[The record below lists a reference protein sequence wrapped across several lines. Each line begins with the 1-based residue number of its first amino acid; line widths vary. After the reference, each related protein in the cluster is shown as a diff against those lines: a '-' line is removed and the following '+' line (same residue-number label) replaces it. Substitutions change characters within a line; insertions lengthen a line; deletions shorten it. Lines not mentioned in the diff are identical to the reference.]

1 MLSAPIA
8 GSLLFAVVVWYVCAV
23 GAVTSS
29 KEVLR
34 ATQLPCFLCFTQNLT
49 GCICCLA
56 RSYGEATVPMSAVYR
71 PLVLKTGLAYALG
84 FLLTNASIA
93 AMRASVAETVKSI
106 EPVSSVLLAGMCLQE
121 GFPRP
126 RELVGVLLAVLGVI
140 TASNS
145 DSSANLPGIS
155 YALLSTMCFSLR
167 GMWSREIQEAEGE
180 DASPAP
186 SSAAL
191 FYRVC
196 QISACAGLACSL
208 FLDGLT
214 EVLSVLGRAGVFPVL
229 LLNGILYYLY
239 NQASFMVLQQV
250 PLVTHALLNVLRRLL
265 IIVFTAVWFGDALGY
280 TRVFGV
286 TVAFCGFGL
295 FVGAKRQT
303 SRAKCSD
310 VEATQA
316 RQPEVNVLLEPCL

>member
-126 RELVGVLLAVLGVI
+126 RELVGVGGSLSHPGPAVGPGAASCARSHHGLKFRLQREPAGDQLCSALHDVFLA
-140 TASNS
+140 
-145 DSSANLPGIS
+145 P
-155 YALLSTMCFSLR
+155 
-167 GMWSREIQEAEGE
+167 W
-180 DASPAP
+180 
-186 SSAAL
+186 
-191 FYRVC
+191 
-196 QISACAGLACSL
+196 
-208 FLDGLT
+208 
-214 EVLSVLGRAGVFPVL
+214 
-229 LLNGILYYLY
+229 
-239 NQASFMVLQQV
+239 
-250 PLVTHALLNVLRRLL
+250 NV
-265 IIVFTAVWFGDALGY
+265 
-280 TRVFGV
+280 
-286 TVAFCGFGL
+286 
-295 FVGAKRQT
+295 
-303 SRAKCSD
+303 
-310 VEATQA
+310 
-316 RQPEVNVLLEPCL
+316 EP